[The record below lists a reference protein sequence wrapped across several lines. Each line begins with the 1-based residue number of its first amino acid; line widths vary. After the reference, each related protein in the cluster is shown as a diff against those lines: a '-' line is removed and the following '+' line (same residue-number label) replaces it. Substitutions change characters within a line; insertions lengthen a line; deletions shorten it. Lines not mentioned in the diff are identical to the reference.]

1 MSLPHFSCRDSCCG
15 VSCLLSGV
23 LCRTLTTFREFPK
36 NSADEHI
43 KRAFVVINPCKRFL
57 RSILLN
63 GSLGTVVCKHRLS
76 CHFRSHKIL
85 IEHCSIMD
93 VFCSKQSIALTVIF
107 SYLISLPNGENQA
120 VSSQP
125 ELQKFLILNKMIY
138 QSFNLNETFWLWYI
152 YYVFKCDLC
161 LADAHNLNNA
171 TEKLKL
177 NRRNSNL
184 KTSKTSE
191 KSEKLFSKCC
201 FWKRECK
208 IQYANRRI
216 RRQWCIKFSS
226 RVLTHKNV
234 PIIKSRTYRTEYSK
248 IHTM

>member
-1 MSLPHFSCRDSCCG
+1 
-15 VSCLLSGV
+15 
-23 LCRTLTTFREFPK
+23 
-36 NSADEHI
+36 
-43 KRAFVVINPCKRFL
+43 
-57 RSILLN
+57 
-63 GSLGTVVCKHRLS
+63 
-76 CHFRSHKIL
+76 
-85 IEHCSIMD
+85 MD

-161 LADAHNLNNA
+161 LADAHNLNHA

-177 NRRNSNL
+177 NRRNSYS

-191 KSEKLFSKCC
+191 KTEKSFTKCC
-201 FWKRECK
+201 FWKKECK

-248 IHTM
+248 IHTEENISKSEIITKSKSKSNSKSKIISSDVNNPKESTAIVGKEHSSCNKECSESEFRKRSLVGKIIF

>member
-1 MSLPHFSCRDSCCG
+1 
-15 VSCLLSGV
+15 
-23 LCRTLTTFREFPK
+23 
-36 NSADEHI
+36 
-43 KRAFVVINPCKRFL
+43 
-57 RSILLN
+57 
-63 GSLGTVVCKHRLS
+63 
-76 CHFRSHKIL
+76 
-85 IEHCSIMD
+85 MD

-177 NRRNSNL
+177 NRRNSNS

-191 KSEKLFSKCC
+191 KSTLQAVLSTKL
-201 FWKRECK
+201 
-208 IQYANRRI
+208 
-216 RRQWCIKFSS
+216 KFNILLACSLQ
-226 RVLTHKNV
+226 VLTIGVSDDLFKILLVVLGVCKYNFCS
-234 PIIKSRTYRTEYSK
+234 IKANLGLIVFFNTSVDEVLDFVKLVFRNLYRLFPSSLF
-248 IHTM
+248 